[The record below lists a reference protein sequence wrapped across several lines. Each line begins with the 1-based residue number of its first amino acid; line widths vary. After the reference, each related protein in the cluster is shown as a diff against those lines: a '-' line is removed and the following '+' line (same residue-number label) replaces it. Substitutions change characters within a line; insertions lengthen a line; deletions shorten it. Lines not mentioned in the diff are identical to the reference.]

1 MADEVAVMYAGK
13 IVEMGPCTSVFS
25 SFVHPYT
32 EGLFKSLP
40 GRVARGSR
48 LYTITGAVPS
58 AFAFPPGCR
67 FHTRCPLAIPKCR
80 RRTGTCGYRRRAY
93 LRLLGAGGRVDV
105 ILEARDLTM
114 FFPVR
119 KGFMRRT
126 VGHVRAVDG
135 VSFSVSSGETLG
147 LVGESGCGKTTVGKC
162 IARLLSP
169 SGGQVLI
176 DNEDIAHLS
185 TRKLKPYRRRIQ
197 MVFQDPF
204 GSLNPSMTVKDIV
217 GEGLVIMGESFTE
230 KRVEELLGIV
240 GLSSEAANRYPHE
253 FSGGQRQRI
262 GIARALAV
270 NPSFLI
276 CDEPVSA
283 LDVSIQAQ
291 IINLLEDLQG
301 QFSLSYLFVAH
312 DLSVVRHI
320 ADRIAVMY
328 VGKIME
334 EAPTEE
340 LFTNPMH
347 PYTQA
352 LFASIPSLDPVKRR
366 GFNPFRPSDPPSP
379 VDPPPGCRFA
389 SRCPK
394 VMPTC
399 QEKKY
404 RVR

>member
-1 MADEVAVMYAGK
+1 
-13 IVEMGPCTSVFS
+13 
-25 SFVHPYT
+25 
-32 EGLFKSLP
+32 
-40 GRVARGSR
+40 
-48 LYTITGAVPS
+48 
-58 AFAFPPGCR
+58 
-67 FHTRCPLAIPKCR
+67 
-80 RRTGTCGYRRRAY
+80 
-93 LRLLGAGGRVDV
+93 V
-105 ILEARDLTM
+105 ILEARDLKM

-126 VGHVRAVDG
+126 IGQVRAVDG
-135 VSFSVSSGETLG
+135 VSFSVASGETLG

-162 IARLLSP
+162 LARLLSP
-169 SGGQVLI
+169 SGGEVLI

-185 TRKLKPYRRRIQ
+185 IRKLKPYRRRIQ

-230 KRVEELLGIV
+230 KKVEELLGVV

-270 NPSFLI
+270 NPSFLV

-291 IINLLEDLQG
+291 IINLLEDLQR

-334 EAPTEE
+334 EAPTEV

-352 LFASIPSLDPVKRR
+352 LFASIPSLDPVKRH
-366 GFNPFRPSDPPSP
+366 GFNPLPGDPPSP

-399 QEKKY
+399 QEGDVEFVEVSPGH
-404 RVR
+404 RVRCILYKSGSAIT

>member
-1 MADEVAVMYAGK
+1 M
-13 IVEMGPCTSVFS
+13 
-25 SFVHPYT
+25 
-32 EGLFKSLP
+32 
-40 GRVARGSR
+40 
-48 LYTITGAVPS
+48 
-58 AFAFPPGCR
+58 
-67 FHTRCPLAIPKCR
+67 
-80 RRTGTCGYRRRAY
+80 
-93 LRLLGAGGRVDV
+93 
-105 ILEARDLTM
+105 ILKVRDLRM

-119 KGFMRRT
+119 KGFLRRT
-126 VGHVRAVDG
+126 VGHVKAVDG

-162 IARLLSP
+162 IARLLNP
-169 SGGQVLI
+169 TSGQILI
-176 DNEDIAHLS
+176 DNEDIARLR
-185 TRKLKPYRRRIQ
+185 TGRLKSYRRKIQ

-204 GSLNPSMTVKDIV
+204 GSLNPSMTIKDIV

-230 KRVEELLGIV
+230 KRIKELLGIV
-240 GLSSEAANRYPHE
+240 GLPVEAASRYPHE

-270 NPSFLI
+270 NPSFLV

-291 IINLLEDLQG
+291 IINLLEDLQRE
-301 QFSLSYLFVAH
+301 FSLSYLFVAH

-320 ADRIAVMY
+320 AGKVAVMY

-340 LFTNPMH
+340 LFANPMH

-352 LFASIPSLDPVKRR
+352 LFASIPSLDPARRR
-366 GFNPFRPSDPPSP
+366 GFSPLPGDPPSP

-389 SRCPK
+389 SRCPRVTQSCREGDIDIVEVSPGHK
-394 VMPTC
+394 VRC
-399 QEKKY
+399 ALLKGD
-404 RVR
+404 RNG

>member
-1 MADEVAVMYAGK
+1 M
-13 IVEMGPCTSVFS
+13 
-25 SFVHPYT
+25 
-32 EGLFKSLP
+32 
-40 GRVARGSR
+40 
-48 LYTITGAVPS
+48 
-58 AFAFPPGCR
+58 
-67 FHTRCPLAIPKCR
+67 
-80 RRTGTCGYRRRAY
+80 
-93 LRLLGAGGRVDV
+93 
-105 ILEARDLTM
+105 ILQARDLRM

-162 IARLLSP
+162 ITRLLNP
-169 SGGQVLI
+169 TGGQILI
-176 DNEDIAHLS
+176 DNEDIARLNA
-185 TRKLKPYRRRIQ
+185 RRLKPYRRRIQ

-230 KRVEELLGIV
+230 KRIKELLGIV
-240 GLSSEAANRYPHE
+240 GLPAEAASRYPHE

-291 IINLLEDLQG
+291 IINLLEDLQRE
-301 QFSLSYLFVAH
+301 FSLSYLFVAH

-320 ADRIAVMY
+320 AGRVAVMY

-334 EAPTEE
+334 EATTEE
-340 LFTNPMH
+340 LFANPMH

-352 LFASIPSLDPVKRR
+352 LFASIPSLDPARRR
-366 GFNPFRPSDPPSP
+366 GFNPLPGDPPSP
-379 VDPPPGCRFA
+379 VDPSPGCRFA
-389 SRCPK
+389 SRCP
-394 VMPTC
+394 
-399 QEKKY
+399 
-404 RVR
+404 RVRQSCREGDIDIVEVSRGHKVRCALLEGDRNG